1 MRTPK
6 IPVTNRL
13 WFRLLGAFA
22 LVIAIGVLVTVV
34 VTRQGAA
41 SRFAHFMIN
50 HHMVRPEQLQS
61 TLANYYRDHDSWA
74 ALDTSFTA
82 IIELATDGTMSN
94 VMGNMM
100 GMNNNRIQVLDRDG
114 TVVADS
120 QNITGTTGAGHGRRV
135 GQQLDDSVQ
144 RWPIMVNEAQVG
156 ELVAEGGLMVG
167 ASARNNS
174 LVAGVTR
181 AVLLAGLT
189 AGLVGLLM
197 ALLLVRQITR
207 PLSSLMRAAH
217 QIAAGDRSVR
227 VSVQSH
233 DELGELAATF
243 NQMASSL
250 ETQEKLRRNLM
261 ADVAHELRTPL
272 AGIQGTVE
280 ALQDGIFPLTS
291 ENLQAVHEQV
301 MLLNR
306 LIEDLRTLA
315 NAEAGQ
321 LSLDRMPLNLTE
333 LCQRQVTA
341 FQPQALAK
349 AVQLTFQYRA
359 DTLLIN
365 GDNQRFSQVLNNLLD
380 NALRHTPTGG
390 TIQVVLTNTDNTVR
404 LAVIDNGEGISSEAL
419 PHLFDRFYRADG
431 SRNRRTG
438 GSGLGLAI
446 ARQIVQ
452 VHGGHIWAESPPTG
466 RQQGSAFILELPQY
480 AQ

>member
-1 MRTPK
+1 M
-6 IPVTNRL
+6 TNRL
-13 WFRLLGAFA
+13 WFRLTSAFT

-61 TLANYYRDHDSWA
+61 ELADYYREHGSWA
-74 ALDTSFTA
+74 DLETRFAA

-100 GMNNNRIQVLDRDG
+100 GMNNNHIQVLDMAG
-114 TVVADS
+114 AVVADS
-120 QNITGTTGAGHGRRV
+120 QSFTGAGRRLGR
-135 GQQLDDSVQ
+135 QMNSNVQ
-144 RWPIMVNEAQVG
+144 RWPIMVNDTQVG
-156 ELVAEGGLMVG
+156 ELLAEGGLMVG

-181 AVLLAGLT
+181 AVLVAGLT

-207 PLSSLMRAAH
+207 PLGSLTRAAG
-217 QIAAGDRSVR
+217 QIAGGDLSVR
-227 VSVQSH
+227 VPVQSH
-233 DELGELAATF
+233 DELGKLATTF

-280 ALQDGIFPLTS
+280 ALQDGIFPPTG

-306 LIEDLRTLA
+306 LVEDLRTLA
-315 NAEAGQ
+315 NAEASQ
-321 LSLDRMPLNLTE
+321 LSLDRLPLNLTE

-341 FQPQALAK
+341 FQSQALVK
-349 AVQLTFQYRA
+349 AINLTLHHEQHPV
-359 DTLLIN
+359 TIN
-365 GDNQRFSQVLNNLLD
+365 GDDQRLSQVLNNLLD
-380 NALRHTPTGG
+380 NALRHTPPGG
-390 TIQVVLTNTDNTVR
+390 AIQVQLTTANGAAR
-404 LAVIDNGEGISSEAL
+404 LAVIDNGEGIPTDAL
-419 PHLFDRFYRADG
+419 PHLFDRFYRADA

-452 VHGGHIWAESPPTG
+452 AHGGHIWAESPLAG
-466 RQQGSAFILELPQY
+466 QQQGSAFILELPHQ
-480 AQ
+480 

>member
-1 MRTPK
+1 M
-6 IPVTNRL
+6 TNHL
-13 WFRLLGAFA
+13 WFRLLSAFT
-22 LVIAIGVLVTVV
+22 LVIAIGILVTVV

-61 TLANYYRDHDSWA
+61 ALTNYYREHGSWA
-74 ALDTSFTA
+74 GLDSNFSAL
-82 IIELATDGTMSN
+82 IELSTDGTMSD

-100 GMNNNRIQVLDRDG
+100 GMNNNHIQVLDMKG
-114 TVVADS
+114 AVVADS
-120 QNITGTTGAGHGRRV
+120 QHITGNGRQFGR
-135 GQQLDDSVQ
+135 QITSNVQ
-144 RWPIMVNEAQVG
+144 RWPITVNETQVG

-181 AVLLAGLT
+181 AVLVAGLT

-207 PLSSLMRAAH
+207 PLGSLTRAAS
-217 QIAAGDRSVR
+217 QIAGGDLSVR
-227 VSVQSH
+227 VPVQSR
-233 DELGELAATF
+233 DELGELATTF
-243 NQMASSL
+243 NQMARSL

-280 ALQDGIFPLTS
+280 ALQDGIFPPTS

-306 LIEDLRTLA
+306 LVEDLRTLA

-321 LSLDRMPLNLTE
+321 LSLDRLPLNLTE

-341 FQPQALAK
+341 FQSQALVK
-349 AVQLTFQYRA
+349 AVNLTFNHTPGA
-359 DTLLIN
+359 ITVA
-365 GDNQRFSQVLNNLLD
+365 GDDQRLSQVLNNLLD

-390 TIQVVLTNTDNTVR
+390 AIQVTLTNPNGSVR
-404 LAVIDNGEGISSEAL
+404 LAVVDNGEGIPRDAL
-419 PHLFDRFYRADG
+419 PHLFDRFYRADA

-446 ARQIVQ
+446 ARQIVEA
-452 VHGGHIWAESPPTG
+452 HSGRIWVESPPDG
-466 RQQGSAFILELPQY
+466 QQQGSAFIFELPRQS
-480 AQ
+480 

>member
-1 MRTPK
+1 M
-6 IPVTNRL
+6 TNRL
-13 WFRLLGAFA
+13 WFRLTSAFT

-34 VTRQGAA
+34 VTRQGTA

-61 TLANYYRDHDSWA
+61 VLANYYQEQGSWA
-74 ALDTSFTA
+74 TLSTDFAAL
-82 IIELATDGTMSN
+82 IELATDGTMST

-100 GMNNNRIQVLDRDG
+100 GMNNNQIQVLDMTG
-114 TVVADS
+114 AVVADS
-120 QNITGTTGAGHGRRV
+120 QSITGPPGNGRGRRL
-135 GQQLDDSVQ
+135 GQQMNSSVQ
-144 RWPIMVNEAQVG
+144 SWPIMVNDTQVG
-156 ELVAEGGLMVG
+156 ALVAEGGLMVG
-167 ASARNNS
+167 ASTRNNS

-181 AVLLAGLT
+181 AVLVAGLT
-189 AGLVGLLM
+189 AGLVGLLL

-207 PLSSLMRAAH
+207 PLGSLMRAAS
-217 QIAAGDRSVR
+217 QIAGGDLSVR
-227 VSVQSH
+227 VPVQSH
-233 DELGELAATF
+233 DELGELATTF
-243 NQMASSL
+243 NQMAGSL

-280 ALQDGIFPLTS
+280 ALQDGIFPPTA

-306 LIEDLRTLA
+306 LVEDLRTLA

-321 LSLDRMPLNLTE
+321 LSLARGPLNLTE

-341 FQPQALAK
+341 FQSRALAK
-349 AVQLTFQYRA
+349 AVTLTFTDEQQPISLA
-359 DTLLIN
+359 
-365 GDNQRFSQVLNNLLD
+365 GDEQRLSQVLNNLLD

-390 TIQVVLTNTDNTVR
+390 AIQVQLATVQGAAR
-404 LAVIDNGEGISSEAL
+404 LAVIDNGEGIPTDAL
-419 PHLFDRFYRADG
+419 PHLFDRFYRADA

-452 VHGGHIWAESPPTG
+452 AHGGRIWAESPPAG
-466 RQQGSAFILELPQY
+466 QPQGSAFILTIPHQSR
-480 AQ
+480 

>member
-1 MRTPK
+1 M
-6 IPVTNRL
+6 TNRL
-13 WFRLLGAFA
+13 WFRLLSAFT

-61 TLANYYRDHDSWA
+61 TLADYYREHGSWTG
-74 ALDTSFTA
+74 LDTNFSA
-82 IIELATDGTMSN
+82 IIELSTDGTMSD
-94 VMGNMM
+94 VMGSMM
-100 GMNNNRIQVLDRDG
+100 GMNNNHIQVLDMAG
-114 TVVADS
+114 TVVASS
-120 QNITGTTGAGHGRRV
+120 QSVTGNGR
-135 GQQLDDSVQ
+135 QLGRQMNSSVQ
-144 RWPIMVNEAQVG
+144 RWPITVNETQVG

-181 AVLLAGLT
+181 AVLVAGLT
-189 AGLVGLLM
+189 AGLVGLLL

-207 PLSSLMRAAH
+207 PLGSLTQAAS
-217 QIAAGDRSVR
+217 QIAGGDLSVR
-227 VSVQSH
+227 VPVQSR
-233 DELGELAATF
+233 DELGELATTF

-280 ALQDGIFPLTS
+280 ALQDGIFPPTG

-306 LIEDLRTLA
+306 LVEDLRTLA

-321 LSLDRMPLNLTE
+321 LSLDRLPLNLTE

-341 FQPQALAK
+341 FQSHALTK
-349 AVQLTFQYRA
+349 AVSLTFDHEPA
-359 DTLLIN
+359 AITMA
-365 GDNQRFSQVLNNLLD
+365 GDDQRLSQVLNNLLD
-380 NALRHTPTGG
+380 NALRHTPPGG
-390 TIQVVLTNTDNTVR
+390 AIQVELTSTNGKAR
-404 LAVIDNGEGISSEAL
+404 LAVVDNGEGVPNDAL
-419 PHLFDRFYRADG
+419 PYLFDRFYRADA

-446 ARQIVQ
+446 VRQIVQ
-452 VHGGHIWAESPPTG
+452 AHGGRIWAESPPIG
-466 RQQGSAFILELPQY
+466 QPQGSAFIIELPRQM
-480 AQ
+480 

>member
-1 MRTPK
+1 MRK
-6 IPVTNRL
+6 IPMTNRL
-13 WFRLLGAFA
+13 WFRLLGAFT
-22 LVIAIGVLVTVV
+22 LVITVGVLVTVV
-34 VTRQGAA
+34 VTRQGTA

-61 TLANYYRDHDSWA
+61 DLGNYYREHGSWA
-74 ALDTSFTA
+74 ALDSSFAA

-100 GMNNNRIQVLDRDG
+100 GMNNNRIQVLAMDG
-114 TVVADS
+114 AVVADS
-120 QNITGTTGAGHGRRV
+120 QSITGASGAGHGRRL
-135 GQQLDDSVQ
+135 GQQLDESIQ
-144 RWPIMVNEAQVG
+144 RWPIMVNETQVG

-181 AVLLAGLT
+181 AVVVAGLT

-207 PLSSLMRAAH
+207 PLGSLMHAAS
-217 QIAAGDRSVR
+217 QIAGGDRSVR
-227 VSVQSH
+227 VAVQSH
-233 DELGELAATF
+233 DELGELATTF

-250 ETQEKLRRNLM
+250 ETQETLRRNLM

-280 ALQDGIFPLTS
+280 ALQDGIFPLTN
-291 ENLQAVHEQV
+291 ENLQAVHEQT

-306 LIEDLRTLA
+306 LVEDLRTLA

-321 LSLDRMPLNLTE
+321 LSLDRMPLNLAE

-341 FQPQALAK
+341 FQPQALLK
-349 AVQLTFQYRA
+349 AVQLTFH
-359 DTLLIN
+359 DTPETPLIN
-365 GDNQRFSQVLNNLLD
+365 GDAQRLSQVLNNLLD
-380 NALRHTPTGG
+380 NALRHTPNGG
-390 TIQVVLTNTDNTVR
+390 AIQVALTSAKEAVR
-404 LAVIDNGEGISSEAL
+404 LAVIDNGEGIPSDAL

-446 ARQIVQ
+446 ARQLVHA
-452 VHGGHIWAESPPTG
+452 HGGQIWVESPPTG
-466 RQQGSAFILELPQY
+466 QHQGSAFILELPQH
-480 AQ
+480 AR

>member
-1 MRTPK
+1 M
-6 IPVTNRL
+6 TNRL
-13 WFRLLGAFA
+13 WFRLTSAFT

-61 TLANYYRDHDSWA
+61 VLANYYGEHGSWA
-74 ALDTSFTA
+74 TLNADFANL
-82 IIELATDGTMSN
+82 IELATDGTMSN

-100 GMNNNRIQVLDRDG
+100 GMNNNQIQVLDMAG

-120 QNITGTTGAGHGRRV
+120 QSISDPNGNGRGRRL
-135 GQQLDDSVQ
+135 GQQMNSSVQ
-144 RWPIMVNEAQVG
+144 RWPIVVHDIQVG

-181 AVLLAGLT
+181 AVLVAGLT

-197 ALLLVRQITR
+197 SLLLVHQITR
-207 PLSSLMRAAH
+207 PLGSLMRAAS
-217 QIAAGDRSVR
+217 QIARGDLSVR
-227 VSVQSH
+227 VPVQSH
-233 DELGELAATF
+233 DELGELATTF

-280 ALQDGIFPLTS
+280 ALQDGIFPPTS

-306 LIEDLRTLA
+306 LVEDLRTLA

-321 LSLDRMPLNLTE
+321 LSLDRLPLNLTE

-341 FQPQALAK
+341 FQSQALTK
-349 AVQLTFQYRA
+349 AITLTF
-359 DTLLIN
+359 THEPFSTNIH
-365 GDNQRFSQVLNNLLD
+365 GDDQRLSQVLNNLLD

-390 TIQVVLTNTDNTVR
+390 TIQVQITTANGAAR
-404 LAVIDNGEGISSEAL
+404 LAVIDNGEGIPTDAL
-419 PHLFDRFYRADG
+419 PHLFDRFYRADV

-452 VHGGHIWAESPPTG
+452 AHGGCIWAESPPAG
-466 RQQGSAFILELPQY
+466 EQQGSAFILTIPPQSR
-480 AQ
+480 